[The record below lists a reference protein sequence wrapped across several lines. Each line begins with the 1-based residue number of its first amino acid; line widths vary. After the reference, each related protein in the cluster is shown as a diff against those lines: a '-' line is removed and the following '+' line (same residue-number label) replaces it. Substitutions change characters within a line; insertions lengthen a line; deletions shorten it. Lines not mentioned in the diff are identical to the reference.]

1 MAIRRVSSLEE
12 LDLPN
17 KYIYQGN
24 NGYIYNF
31 KDKYFK
37 VLDEEYMSLDNRNNQ
52 GRLDIL
58 GRLSELENTKYLVLP
73 EDIYVTDSKILGYT
87 MRICPGKEFIYLDDN
102 VSYDKLVLGIINL
115 LFDIEIL
122 SNKGLLDLDICSSN
136 IFFDGVNLY
145 LLDFDGTIRFDDK
158 RKAYL
163 LMGMSLINLCIG
175 KIMDSDRLEWFK
187 DIDIDYMWEKMNRLE
202 SSNYIGL
209 LWLIKLKMSRA
220 LGKDVE
226 TLGDIRRVLR
236 R

>member
-1 MAIRRVSSLEE
+1 
-12 LDLPN
+12 
-17 KYIYQGN
+17 
-24 NGYIYNF
+24 
-31 KDKYFK
+31 
-37 VLDEEYMSLDNRNNQ
+37 
-52 GRLDIL
+52 
-58 GRLSELENTKYLVLP
+58 
-73 EDIYVTDSKILGYT
+73 

-145 LLDFDGTIRFDDK
+145 LLDFDGTISFDDK

-209 LWLIKLKMSRA
+209 LWLIKLKMSRV